1 MLADK
6 NAGSVSQPVVAAIAR
21 PQLPPDRVRAVALAA
36 EEAGLGELWIWEDCF
51 WEGGISMAGALLG
64 TTERLRVGVGLM
76 PYPLRNVALAA
87 MEIAALDR
95 LFPGRFV
102 AGLGHGVQ
110 EWMGRAGARA
120 RSPLTLAVE
129 YLTAL
134 RALLAGQEVSVAGD
148 YVRLDRVRLVWPPA
162 TVPALHVGATG
173 PKSLQLSGKLADG
186 TILIA
191 DTRPG
196 DFPAIRDIVAEGRAA
211 AGRPGEHQFTV
222 FVETTTSDAAAAVDA
237 WAGTG
242 VHRIALQPTADEP
255 DPEGV
260 VRFAAELGNA

>member
-102 AGLGHGVQ
+102 AGLGHGVRVDGPGRRAGTVAADARRRVPHRPAGAA
-110 EWMGRAGARA
+110 GRAG
-120 RSPLTLAVE
+120 
-129 YLTAL
+129 
-134 RALLAGQEVSVAGD
+134 
-148 YVRLDRVRLVWPPA
+148 
-162 TVPALHVGATG
+162 
-173 PKSLQLSGKLADG
+173 
-186 TILIA
+186 
-191 DTRPG
+191 
-196 DFPAIRDIVAEGRAA
+196 
-211 AGRPGEHQFTV
+211 GER
-222 FVETTTSDAAAAVDA
+222 
-237 WAGTG
+237 GG
-242 VHRIALQPTADEP
+242 
-255 DPEGV
+255 
-260 VRFAAELGNA
+260 